1 MRRRLCR
8 HMTLWPCFD
17 VVPVAGIEPARSHE
31 PGILSP
37 VRLPVPP
44 HRPGCLKVSPMYGHV
59 KPEPGIGWKGGGGVS
74 MAEENKTAAR
84 RTQNLILENRRR
96 LSVSGVEEVVTF
108 NEEAVSM
115 KTVLGELTVRGEG
128 LHVERLAV
136 ESGDLVV
143 TGQVS
148 SLAYQETAPSLWER
162 LFG

>member
-1 MRRRLCR
+1 
-8 HMTLWPCFD
+8 
-17 VVPVAGIEPARSHE
+17 
-31 PGILSP
+31 
-37 VRLPVPP
+37 
-44 HRPGCLKVSPMYGHV
+44 
-59 KPEPGIGWKGGGGVS
+59 